1 MDVFSNLALGAA
13 TAFDLSNLAYCFAG
27 AVLGTMIGMLPG
39 LGPAATI
46 AMLMPLTMGM
56 EPTGALIMLAGI
68 YYGAQYG
75 GSTTAILVNM
85 PGEASSA
92 VTAIDG
98 YAMARKGRAG
108 AALAITAIG
117 SFVAGCAA
125 TLLVALLAT
134 PLSRLAIEFGSAEYF
149 SLILLGL
156 IASIVLAHG
165 SLIKAIAA
173 LALGVLFGS
182 VGTDMFS
189 GTPRFAFGVQGLRD
203 GIDLVALSMGLFG
216 VAEIIRNLQSRAAGE
231 QTVARIDRLMP
242 TREELRQAAL
252 PIARGSVVGSVL
264 GVLPGGGALLAAF
277 ASYAIEKKISDH
289 PERFGKGAIEGV
301 AGPESANN
309 AGAQTSFIPMLSL
322 GLPANAVMAL
332 MMGAMIMQG
341 IVPGPKVATDHPQL
355 FWGLVVSMWVGN
367 LMLVVLN
374 LPLVRLWVRL
384 ITIPYGIL
392 YPAILVFCL
401 IGSYSIAR
409 SELDLLLLALFGLG
423 AFLMVRAG
431 YEVVPFLLGFILGP
445 MLEEHFVRAMILS
458 RGDPMVFLTQPISA
472 GFLAISAVLLV
483 TMTLPRFARR
493 REQVFTETEGV

>member
-1 MDVFSNLALGAA
+1 MLSNLALGAS
-13 TAFDLSNLAYCFAG
+13 TAFEPLNLVYCFVG
-27 AVLGTMIGMLPG
+27 ALLGTLIGILPG

-46 AMLMPLTMGM
+46 AMLMPLTMGI

-117 SFVAGCAA
+117 SFIAGCAA
-125 TLLVALLAT
+125 TVVIAVLAK

-165 SLIKAIAA
+165 SLVKAIAMVA
-173 LALGVLFGS
+173 MGVLFGA

-203 GIDLVALSMGLFG
+203 GIDLVALSIGLFG
-216 VAEIIRNLQSRAAGE
+216 VAEIIRNLQSRAAGDQE
-231 QTVARIDRLMP
+231 VAEIDRLMP
-242 TREELRQAAL
+242 TREELRMAAM
-252 PIARGSVVGSVL
+252 PIARGSLVGSVL
-264 GVLPGGGALLAAF
+264 GVLPGGGALLASF
-277 ASYAIEKKISDH
+277 ASYAVEKKISRT

-341 IVPGPKVATDHPQL
+341 IVPGPRVASDHPQL

-367 LMLVVLN
+367 LMLVILN

-392 YPAILVFCL
+392 YPAILVFCV
-401 IGSYSIAR
+401 IGSYSIAK
-409 SELDLLLLALFGLG
+409 SELDLVLLALFGLAG
-423 AFLMVRAG
+423 YLMVRAG
-431 YEVVPFLLGFILGP
+431 YEAVPFLLGFILGP

-458 RGDPMVFLTQPISA
+458 RGNPGVFLTQPISA
-472 GFLAISAVLLV
+472 GFLIAAVLLLAA
-483 TMTLPRFARR
+483 MALPRFARR
-493 REQVFTETEGV
+493 RKEVFTETEGV